1 MGMRIL
7 VIEDNEQLSK
17 GLQRG
22 LKALY
27 AVDSVMTGQDGLKK
41 ANQINYDAI
50 LLDLN
55 LPDISGEDVCRELR
69 RRGRTTPVIVL
80 SGRDLLADKVSLL
93 DMGADD
99 YMTKPFN
106 LNEVT
111 ARLRAVMRRSGTSTN
126 TELIVGNLVLDP
138 AGRTLRRDGKAI
150 SLRRKEFD
158 LFEYMMRHA
167 GHTLTRA
174 MILEH
179 VWDMNDDLWAN
190 VVDVH
195 IKHLRDRIDR
205 PYGTHVIRTVHGV
218 GYKLDVNEGA

>member
-1 MGMRIL
+1 MRVLI
-7 VIEDNEQLSK
+7 IEDNEQLAK

-27 AVDSVMTGQDGLKK
+27 AVDSVMTGQEGLRR
-41 ANQINYDAI
+41 AEQTDYDAI

-55 LPDISGEDVCRELR
+55 LPDISGEQVCTELR
-69 RRGRTTPVIVL
+69 KRGQSTPVIIL
-80 SGRDLLADKVSLL
+80 SGRDLLADKISLL

-111 ARLRAVMRRSGTSTN
+111 ARLRAVMRRTGSSSQN
-126 TELIVGNLVLDP
+126 EIVVGDFVLDP
-138 AGRTLRRDGKAI
+138 AGRTLHRKGTHI
-150 SLRRKEFD
+150 EMRRKEFD
-158 LFEYMMRHA
+158 LMEYMMRHA
-167 GHTLTRA
+167 GQTLTRV
-174 MILEH
+174 MMLEH

-195 IKHLRDRIDR
+195 IKHLRDKVDR
-205 PYGTHVIRTVHGV
+205 PFGTKCIRTVHGV
-218 GYKLDVNEGA
+218 GYKLDITESA